1 MKTRIVKSTLVNLRL
16 AARLI
21 KSGEVVAFPTETIY
35 GLGADAF
42 NREAV
47 RKIFAAKGRPSDNPV
62 IVHISSFDMLKDVA
76 IAPRGFEEIARKFWP
91 GPVTFILPKRELV
104 PVEVTGGLDTVAVRM
119 PDNKITLKLI
129 ELSGVPIAAP
139 SANTSTRPSPTSVG
153 HVLDDLDGKIP
164 LVIDGGASKH
174 GVESTVIR
182 VDGRDA
188 VVYRL
193 GALSLE
199 DLEKVFSKVS
209 FISKTDV
216 ARSPGVKY
224 KHYAPSVPVVFVTG
238 DAAKKINAQLT
249 SKAVVFCSKKLNV
262 KCKQVVV
269 LDSKVAARKLFGFL
283 RSSEK
288 NFDLIFVCE
297 RPERGL
303 GRTFNER
310 ARRAASL
317 II

>member
-1 MKTRIVKSTLVNLRL
+1 MKTRIVKPTLVNLKL

-21 KSGEVVAFPTETIY
+21 KNGEVVAFPTETIY
-35 GLGADAF
+35 GLGANAF
-42 NREAV
+42 NSEAV
-47 RKIFAAKGRPSDNPV
+47 RKIFVAKGRPSDNPV
-62 IVHISSFDMLKDVA
+62 IVHVSSFEMLNEVA
-76 IAPRGFEEIARKFWP
+76 LVSSDFEKVARKFWP

-139 SANTSTRPSPTSVG
+139 SANTSTRPSPTSAQ

-164 LVIDGGASKH
+164 LIIDGGTSKH

-182 VDGRDA
+182 VDGREA
-188 VVYRL
+188 IVYRL
-193 GALSLE
+193 GALSVERL
-199 DLEKVFSKVS
+199 DAVFDKVS
-209 FISKTDV
+209 FISKGDV
-216 ARSPGVKY
+216 ARSPGIKY

-238 DAAKKINAQLT
+238 DAVNKINAQLT
-249 SKAVVFCSKKLNV
+249 SRAVVFCSKKLNV
-262 KCKQVVV
+262 MCKQVVV
-269 LDSKVAARKLFGFL
+269 RDSKVAAKKLFGFL

-297 RPERGL
+297 MPESGL

-310 ARRAASL
+310 ARRASSL